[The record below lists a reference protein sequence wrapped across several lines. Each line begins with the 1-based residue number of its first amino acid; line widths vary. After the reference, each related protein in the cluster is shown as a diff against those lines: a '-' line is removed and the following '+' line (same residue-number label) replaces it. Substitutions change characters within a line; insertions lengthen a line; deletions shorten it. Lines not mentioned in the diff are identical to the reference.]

1 MPAYDAAHF
10 EPPAPLATATATAL
24 GRAVA
29 DVPMLLD
36 TGADVSTVPRGVAEA
51 LGVRVE
57 PGVLRLQA
65 FDGSQTRA
73 DVAAPSLQ
81 VDRYRFSG
89 QFVVTDADHG
99 ILGRNILNA
108 LALLL
113 DGPRAEWR
121 IVEP

>member
-10 EPPAPLATATATAL
+10 EPPAPLAMATATAP

-36 TGADVSTVPRGVAEA
+36 TGADVSTVPRGVAEV
-51 LGVRVE
+51 LGVQVE
-57 PGVLRLQA
+57 PGALRLQA

-73 DVAAPSLQ
+73 DVAALSLQ

-89 QFVVTDADHG
+89 QFVVADADRG